1 MTAQA
6 PDRDRNPP
14 FLHHSEIPPA
24 LVRSFPRT
32 EGEPS
37 LPRLYRP
44 EEIAEAL
51 GCSAWWVKDR
61 ARRGLIPHTRVGRAY
76 RFTAAHLAE
85 IVRLHEEHPKRPLS
99 SAPVTSPPVVRT
111 RATQELRP
119 ATAGTT
125 ARLKARPPR
134 RTQYETAV

>member
-1 MTAQA
+1 MH
-6 PDRDRNPP
+6 R
-14 FLHHSEIPPA
+14 SEIPPA
-24 LVRSFPRT
+24 LVRHLLSA
-32 EGEPS
+32 EGGAS

-85 IVRLHEEHPKRPLS
+85 IVRLHEERPKRSFS
-99 SAPVTSPPVVRT
+99 SALAGPAVASPPAART
-111 RATQELRP
+111 RAAQSSRP
-119 ATAGTT
+119 TT
-125 ARLKARPPR
+125 AATTGHLRARPPR
-134 RTQYETAV
+134 RTQYETVV

>member
-1 MTAQA
+1 M
-6 PDRDRNPP
+6 
-14 FLHHSEIPPA
+14 HHSEIPPA
-24 LVRSFPRT
+24 LVRLPGT
-32 EGEPS
+32 EGGAP

-85 IVRLHEEHPKRPLS
+85 IVRLHEERPKRSLS
-99 SAPVTSPPVVRT
+99 SAPTGPAVTSPPAART
-111 RATQELRP
+111 RAARPPEP
-119 ATAGTT
+119 ATASMPG
-125 ARLKARPPR
+125 RLRARPPR
-134 RTQYETAV
+134 RTQYETVA